1 MGSPLVSLIVPTTG
15 KEKNLFRCL
24 NSLVNNAAPALLAR
38 TEMVVFLNPD
48 PLSPIDY
55 PRIESRLERLR
66 TRFQTLKIVRSER
79 FELTAEE
86 SAYSASA
93 HAEGEFI
100 WITGDKRIF
109 LPEGLR
115 RLASW
120 LEQPTAPAAYFNSI
134 WIDQNGKTNSYPS
147 THMLA
152 NQGLM
157 PYKLFVMSTGIN
169 YIATGMGTWIF
180 ERKRMDRA
188 IWKHIIDHCGPHFSH
203 VATTLATLHGES
215 LQYFSSFMCQI
226 ESKAYHT
233 GNDTEWKRYSSLA
246 KTYRFYAWT
255 FGLIRQ
261 FKFLIDKG
269 AYDYADVRRS
279 MCSETTVLRRQID
292 EIYSHLVT
300 QIRYGW
306 FNREEK
312 MTSAEFDEAYDFL
325 CRTCPEKAIANEML
339 YDLYT
344 RSDSLKEKDFVS
356 KLSLLFEAIGVDSLD
371 LPFSSL
377 IVNQMGDRFV
387 RLHPRGYVV
396 SEVKDNENFILAYK
410 LIDAPTVGP
419 AWEILTQEEMD
430 AFELTD
436 MTKCLSDIYPVDL
449 FAEPRQSPLRKLT
462 STMVTRFYRHRL
474 TFRIVAALPGGL
486 KSKLKAALT

>member
-24 NSLVNNAAPALLAR
+24 NSLVNHAPPAMLAR
-38 TEMVVFLNPD
+38 AEVVVFLNPD

-55 PRIESRLERLR
+55 PRIESRLETIRG
-66 TRFQTLKIVRSER
+66 RFQELKIVRSER

-86 SAYSASA
+86 SAYAASA
-93 HAEGEFI
+93 YAHGDFI
-100 WITGDKRIF
+100 WLVGDKRIF

-120 LEQPTAPAAYFNSI
+120 LENPTAPAAYFNSN
-134 WIDQNGKTNSYPS
+134 WIDQNGKTNSHPS

-157 PYKLFVMSTGIN
+157 PYKRFVMSTGIN
-169 YIATGMGTWIF
+169 FIATGMGTWIF
-180 ERKRMDRA
+180 ERKRLDRT
-188 IWKHIIDHCGPHFSH
+188 IWKDIIDNCGPHFSH
-203 VATTLATLHGES
+203 VTTTLATLHDET
-215 LQYFSSFMCQI
+215 LQYFSSYLCQI
-226 ESKAYHT
+226 ESKAYHA
-233 GNDTEWKRYSSLA
+233 GDDSEWKRYSGLA

-261 FKFLIDKG
+261 FRFLIDRN
-269 AYDYADVRRS
+269 AYSYADVRRS
-279 MCSETTVLRRQID
+279 MCSEGTLLRRQID
-292 EIYSHLVT
+292 ELYSHLVA

-306 FNREEK
+306 FKKEEK

-339 YDLYT
+339 RDLYAGC
-344 RSDSLKEKDFVS
+344 DSLTEKDFVN
-356 KLSLLFEAIGVDSLD
+356 KLSLIFEAIGVDSLA
-371 LPFSSL
+371 LRFGSL

-396 SEVKDNENFILAYK
+396 SSVKDNDDYLLAYK
-410 LIDAPTVGP
+410 LIDAPAIGP
-419 AWEILTQEEMD
+419 AWEILNQEEMD
-430 AFELTD
+430 VYELTEV
-436 MTKCLSDIYPVDL
+436 TKYFGDIYPINVL
-449 FAEPRQSPLRKLT
+449 PGRPQTLLRKLT
-462 STMVTRFYRHRL
+462 STMVVRFYRHRIA
-474 TFRIVAALPGGL
+474 FKIAAALPGKL
-486 KSKLKAALT
+486 KSKLKAALI